1 MVLEVTA
8 EDASG
13 FAFAVERRIYRNIG
27 LDAGGRETV
36 LPWEIVEIADRS
48 TAFRPGETRRE
59 RVSLVVP
66 PMPGEA
72 LRLRAT
78 LAYRR
83 LPSAEPVLMAEAR
96 AALALP
102 R

>member
-13 FAFAVERRIYRNIG
+13 FAFAVERRLYRNIG
-27 LDAGGRETV
+27 LDAGGRETA
-36 LPWEIVEIADRS
+36 LPWEIVAVADRS
-48 TAFRPGETRRE
+48 TALRPGEVRRE
-59 RVSLVVP
+59 RIVLPLP
-66 PMPGEA
+66 PMPGQP

-78 LAYRR
+78 LTYRR
-83 LPSAEPVLMAEAR
+83 LPSSEPLPMAEAQAR
-96 AALALP
+96 LALP

>member
-13 FAFAVERRIYRNIG
+13 FVFALERRIYRNIG
-27 LDAGGRETV
+27 LDAGGRETA
-36 LPWEIVEIADRS
+36 LPWEIVAVADRS
-48 TAFRPGETRRE
+48 TALRPGEVRRE
-59 RVSLVVP
+59 QVSLP
-66 PMPGEA
+66 LPSMPGQS

-83 LPSAEPVLMAEAR
+83 LPSADPLPMAEAQ
-96 AALALP
+96 AALVLP